1 MLRNLINTNVYQNN
15 LTLVCQYIL
24 NHYRIKNTF
33 SGVSTLIDEHTEYPS
48 LLSIIDTLSE
58 YGIESAAIRKGDY
71 NYNDFELPFIC
82 SIQQPYWPQAC
93 FTVVTKIDGDEI
105 NYLDPVRKIEVSAS
119 VNDFSNID
127 KDIVLLVDA
136 TTSKD
141 ELYYQ
146 KNIQLEKRSFLKK
159 LVLLS
164 IFVIA
169 WSFSIGYA
177 VLNDV
182 PPISAFSV
190 LFFLLNTIGSI
201 VTLLLLWHD
210 IDAHNPFLKQVCG
223 GQTGSF
229 NCDAV
234 LKSKGAF
241 FIGLSWSVIGFSYF
255 TTMILSQLLFGLT
268 NILYLSYWAL
278 FSLLV
283 VPYTL
288 YSVYYQWK
296 TVKQWCP
303 LCLMVQGVL
312 FLSAINSAI
321 YIYFNG
327 LNSLSIFPL
336 MTLLIIGGGMLSLS
350 ASLVPVFKGSKENQ
364 EHKRKWH
371 QLRYS
376 TDIFQI
382 LLQKQPNITLPVE
395 GLGVQIG
402 NLEADHEIIKV
413 CNPYCGPC
421 AKAHPELEELIRSN
435 NNIKVRVIFTATGED
450 NDVKTAPV
458 KHLLA
463 IQERDGHNKV
473 SEALDDWYLSEIKDY
488 TSFAERYPM
497 NGELERQK
505 HKIEA
510 MRIWCDNMKI
520 RVTPTFYINGHE
532 LPDSYRINDLKH
544 ILKNTT

>member
-1 MLRNLINTNVYQNN
+1 MLRNFINTNVYQNN
-15 LTLVCQYIL
+15 LTLVCQHIL
-24 NHYRIKNTF
+24 NHYGIKNTF
-33 SGVSTLIDEHTEYPS
+33 SGVSALIDEHTEYPS
-48 LLSIIDTLSE
+48 LLSIIDTLLE
-58 YGIESAAIRKGDY
+58 YGIESAAIRKGAY
-71 NYNDFELPFIC
+71 NYHDFELPFIC

-119 VNDFSNID
+119 VNDFSKID

-136 TTSKD
+136 STSKD

-146 KNIQLEKRSFLKK
+146 KNRQLEKRSFFKK
-159 LVLLS
+159 LVLLL

-169 WSFSIGYA
+169 WSFSVGYA

-201 VTLLLLWHD
+201 ISLLLLWHD

-223 GQTGSF
+223 GQAGSF

-234 LKSKGAF
+234 LKSKGAS

-255 TTMILSQLLFGLT
+255 ATMILSQLLFGLT

-278 FSLLV
+278 FSLLA

-350 ASLVPVFKGSKENQ
+350 SSLVPVFKGSKENQ

-435 NNIKVRVIFTATGED
+435 NNLKVRVIFTATGED

-458 KHLLA
+458 QHLLA

-488 TSFAERYPM
+488 PSFAERYPM

-532 LPDSYRINDLKH
+532 LPDSYQINDLKH